1 MYEAFRDGRNHAAAG
16 LPLRFRR
23 ATERHDETRAASFD
37 HLVGAGKT
45 NTQIGFFGCIG
56 NIMFFEQF

>member
-1 MYEAFRDGRNHAAAG
+1 MVHQNKISCRY
-16 LPLRFRR
+16 PSWV
-23 ATERHDETRAASFD
+23 RAASFD